1 MKKKA
6 VAAEG
11 ELRNRK
17 RNPKPSAPRET
28 PLPSPFGK
36 PEHGS
41 SVVAAF
47 GQIRELI
54 VHGRLSP
61 GTWVV
66 ESDLAERLNISRTPV
81 RAALHWLQRDGY
93 VYEHRTAYKSRIV
106 VAPLT
111 REDAGEL
118 YSIIGHT
125 EGLAGRQ
132 VAALPAE
139 QRKALAERLKAINRS
154 LAATTENKPGKGSV
168 FDLDREFHCTVVEA
182 GAGPRLLS
190 LHRSVEPQAE
200 RYWRLYASQIV
211 HDLQLSVAEHAT
223 IIDQVKAGDADG
235 LEQALQHNWEQGFHR
250 LGKVID
256 AFGERG
262 SW

>member
-1 MKKKA
+1 MAETQKPAKKRTKA
-6 VAAEG
+6 EEP
-11 ELRNRK
+11 ELGA
-17 RNPKPSAPRET
+17 S
-28 PLPSPFGK
+28 GDK
-36 PEHGS
+36 PEHGT
-41 SVVAAF
+41 SVTTAF
-47 GQIRELI
+47 QQIRELI

-81 RAALHWLQRDGY
+81 RAALHWLQREGY
-93 VYEHRTAYKSRIV
+93 VYEHRTAYKCRIV

-111 REDAGEL
+111 REDASEL

-125 EGLAGRQ
+125 EGLAGRH
-132 VAALPAE
+132 VAALPE
-139 QRKALAERLKAINRS
+139 SERSEIAERLDSINNL
-154 LAATTENKPGKGSV
+154 LAAVQDNGAGKGSI

-182 GAGPRLLS
+182 GAGPRLLA

-200 RYWRLYASQIV
+200 RYWRLYASQIL
-211 HDLQLSVAEHAT
+211 HDLQLSVAEHQA
-223 IIDQVKAGDADG
+223 IIGRVRAGDAAG
-235 LEQALQHNWEQGFHR
+235 LEEALQYNWQQGMDR

-256 AFGERG
+256 IFGERG